1 MSWRANRESGHLC
14 GAKGFLEQG
23 SRTYRVL
30 NNLLEQSTA
39 LLIDD
44 GGIHF
49 WRTEEK
55 SMMKERERSAV
66 IHSSRTLF
74 GVDRGGRHMLG

>member
-1 MSWRANRESGHLC
+1 
-14 GAKGFLEQG
+14 
-23 SRTYRVL
+23 L

-74 GVDRGGRHMLG
+74 GADRGGRHMLG